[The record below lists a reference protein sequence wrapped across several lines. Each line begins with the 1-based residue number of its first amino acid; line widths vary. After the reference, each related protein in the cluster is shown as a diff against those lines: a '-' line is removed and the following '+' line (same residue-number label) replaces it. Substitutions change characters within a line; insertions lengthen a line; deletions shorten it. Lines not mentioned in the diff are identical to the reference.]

1 MSAVLSDPRDR
12 LADLLAHARRAG
24 ADEADAVFFS
34 GTSLSVSRRLG
45 KIEHVERSEG
55 RDLGLRVFVG
65 ERSAIVSAPGLDVA
79 SFADIAARAVAM
91 ARVVPADPMSSLG
104 DLREIP
110 PADLD
115 LDDTAEP
122 DATALGERAAAA
134 EDALLAVKGITNTEG
149 ADAGFSRSEVML
161 VTSRG
166 FAGSYRRTGH
176 STSATA
182 LAGSGTAM
190 QRDYDYSSAVYLADL
205 DDAAGIGHRAAERAL
220 ARLNPTRPKTA
231 KMSVV
236 YDPRVSASLI
246 GHLSGAVNGAGIV
259 RGTSF
264 LRESMGQ
271 RIFAEGIVVRDD
283 PRRRRGLRSRPFD
296 GEGQP
301 TAPLDIIADGVLMTW
316 ILDTRSARQLG
327 LKTTGHAARG
337 TSGPPGP
344 STTNLYM
351 EPGKLTPAELMA
363 DITEG
368 LYITELIGSGIN
380 GITGDYSRGAA
391 GFMIRDGALAEPVAE
406 ITIAGNLREMFAHLV
421 PANDLRFVRGTDAP
435 TIRIDGM
442 MMAGA

>member
-1 MSAVLSDPRDR
+1 MSATLDDPRDR
-12 LADLLAHARRAG
+12 LADLLAIARRAG

-79 SFADIAARAVAM
+79 SFTDIAARAVAM

-104 DLREIP
+104 ELREIP

-115 LDDTAEP
+115 LDDPAEP
-122 DATALGERAAAA
+122 DATALAERAALA
-134 EDALLAVKGITNTEG
+134 EDAVLAVHGITNTEG
-149 ADAGFSRSEVML
+149 ADAGFSRSEAML

-166 FAGSYRRTGH
+166 FFGSYRRTGH
-176 STSATA
+176 SISATA
-182 LAGSGTAM
+182 LAGNGTAM
-190 QRDYDYSSAVYLADL
+190 QRDYDFSSAVHLSDL
-205 DDAAGIGHRAAERAL
+205 DDPAGIGHRAAERAL
-220 ARLNPTRPKTA
+220 ARLDPTRPKTA
-231 KMSVV
+231 KISVV

-246 GHLSGAVNGAGIV
+246 GHLAGAVNGSGIV

-264 LRESMGQ
+264 LRDRMGE
-271 RIFAEGIVVRDD
+271 RVFAEGIVIRDD

-301 TAPLDIIADGVLMTW
+301 TAPLDIIADGVLKTW

-327 LKTTGHAARG
+327 LTTTGHAARG

-344 STTNLYM
+344 SATNLYM
-351 EPGKLTPAELMA
+351 EPGRLTPAELMA

-368 LYITELIGSGIN
+368 LYVTELIGSGIN

-406 ITIAGNLREMFAHLV
+406 ITIAGNLKEMFLHLT
-421 PANDLRFVRGTDAP
+421 PGNDLRFVRGTDAP

-442 MMAGA
+442 IMAGA

>member
-1 MSAVLSDPRDR
+1 MSATLDHPRDR
-12 LADLLAHARRAG
+12 LADLLAAARRAG

-65 ERSAIVSAPGLDVA
+65 ERSAIVSAPGLDPA

-91 ARVVPADPMSSLG
+91 ARVVPADPMSSVG
-104 DLREIP
+104 ELRDIP

-115 LDDTAEP
+115 LDDAAEP
-122 DATALGERAAAA
+122 DATALGERAGIA
-134 EDALLAVKGITNTEG
+134 EDAVLAVQGITNTEG
-149 ADAGFSRSEVML
+149 ADASFSRSEAML
-161 VTSRG
+161 ITSRG
-166 FAGSYRRTGH
+166 FFGSYRRTGH
-176 STSATA
+176 SISATA
-182 LAGSGTAM
+182 LAGAGTAM
-190 QRDYDYSSAVYLADL
+190 QRDYDYSSAVHLSDL
-205 DDAAGIGHRAAERAL
+205 DDPAGIGHRAAEKAL
-220 ARLNPTRPKTA
+220 ARLNPTRPKTG
-231 KMSVV
+231 KISVV
-236 YDPRVSASLI
+236 YDPRVSSSLV
-246 GHLSGAVNGAGIV
+246 GHLAGAVNGAGIV

-271 RIFAEGIVVRDD
+271 RIFAEGIVIRDD

-301 TAPLDIIADGVLMTW
+301 TAPLEIIADGVLTTW

-351 EPGKLTPAELMA
+351 EPGRLTPAELMA

-406 ITIAGNLREMFAHLV
+406 ITIAGNLRDMFTRLV

>member
-1 MSAVLSDPRDR
+1 MSDAAFDPRER
-12 LADLLAHARRAG
+12 LADLLAQARRAG

-91 ARVVPADPMSSLG
+91 ARVVPADAMSSLG
-104 DLREIP
+104 ALREIP

-115 LDDTAEP
+115 LDDPAEP
-122 DATALGERAAAA
+122 DATALGERAALA
-134 EDALLAVKGITNTEG
+134 EDAALAVSGITNTEG
-149 ADAGFSRSEVML
+149 ADAGFSRSEAVL
-161 VTSRG
+161 VTSLG
-166 FAGSYRRTGH
+166 FAGAYRRSGH
-176 STSATA
+176 SISATA
-182 LAGSGTAM
+182 LAGTGTGM
-190 QRDYDYSSAVYLADL
+190 QRDYDYSSAVHLADL
-205 DDAAGIGHRAAERAL
+205 DDAAGIGRRAAERAL
-220 ARLNPTRPKTA
+220 ARLNPGRPKTA
-231 KMSVV
+231 RLPVV

-246 GHLSGAVNGAGIV
+246 GHLAGAVNGASIV

-271 RIFAEGIVVRDD
+271 RVFAEGITVRDD
-283 PRRRRGLRSRPFD
+283 PRRQRGLRSRPFD

-301 TAPLDIIADGVLMTW
+301 TTPLDIIAGGVLQSW

-327 LKTTGHAARG
+327 LTTTGHAARG

-351 EPGKLTPAELMA
+351 EPGALTPAALMA

-368 LYITELIGSGIN
+368 LYVTELIGSGIN

-391 GFMIRDGALAEPVAE
+391 GFMIRNGALAEPVAE
-406 ITIAGNLREMFAHLV
+406 ITIAGNLREMFARLT
-421 PANDLRFVRGTDAP
+421 PADDLRFVRGTDAP

>member
-1 MSAVLSDPRDR
+1 MSAAFDSHAR
-12 LADLLAHARRAG
+12 LGDLLAIARRAG

-45 KIEHVERSEG
+45 KVEHVERSEG

-65 ERSAIVSAPGLDVA
+65 ERSAIVSAPGLDAA

-104 DLREIP
+104 ALREIP

-115 LDDTAEP
+115 LDDSAEP
-122 DATALGERAAAA
+122 DAAALGERAGIA
-134 EDALLAVKGITNTEG
+134 EDAVLAVAGITNTEG
-149 ADAGFSRSEVML
+149 ADAGFSRSEAVL

-166 FAGSYRRTGH
+166 FVGSYRRTGH
-176 STSATA
+176 SVSATA
-182 LAGSGTAM
+182 LAGVGTAM
-190 QRDYDYSSAVYLADL
+190 QRDYDYSSAVHLSDL
-205 DDAAGIGHRAAERAL
+205 DDPAGIGHRAAERAL

-231 KMSVV
+231 KISVV
-236 YDPRVSASLI
+236 YDPRVSSSLL

-264 LRESMGQ
+264 LRDSMGQ

-327 LKTTGHAARG
+327 LTTTGHAARG

-344 STTNLYM
+344 SATNLYM
-351 EPGKLTPAELMA
+351 QPGKLTPAALMA

-406 ITIAGNLREMFAHLV
+406 ITIAGNLREMFAHLT

-442 MMAGA
+442 MMAGS